1 MNKKGIIDTVLW
13 ILVISLIVF
22 SIFIYVKNPKAPE
35 VPAEIEKTELQEEV
49 TFETNQPLSSN
60 DSSTEQADENQERTL
75 QPLTQPSEE

>member
-35 VPAEIEKTELQEEV
+35 VPAEVQKTELLEEV
-49 TFETNQPLSSN
+49 TFEADQPLSSN
-60 DSSTEQADENQERTL
+60 VSNTEQAAESQERTL